1 MCVCVCV
8 CVNGNEKINRGFCQD
23 SNPLLSKA
31 SSYIAVKEFNT
42 SSARKVLRSESQD
55 FSAHHYCSRGDASAG
70 NSTHMMARAK
80 YRHTAVAMATHFSLG
95 LSTLC
100 KIFYLLCYSE
110 IPVKTTYYALHLRH
124 YA

>member
-1 MCVCVCV
+1 M
-8 CVNGNEKINRGFCQD
+8 NGNEKINRGFCQD

-31 SSYIAVKEFNT
+31 CSYIAVKEFNA

-80 YRHTAVAMATHFSLG
+80 YTLWLLWQHTSH
-95 LSTLC
+95 
-100 KIFYLLCYSE
+100 
-110 IPVKTTYYALHLRH
+110 PVRRPPPW
-124 YA
+124 